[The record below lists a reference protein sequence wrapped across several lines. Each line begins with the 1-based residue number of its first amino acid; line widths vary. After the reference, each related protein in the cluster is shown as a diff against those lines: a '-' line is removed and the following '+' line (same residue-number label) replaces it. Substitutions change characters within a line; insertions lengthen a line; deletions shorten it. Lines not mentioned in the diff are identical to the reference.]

1 MKAVRLVEIGRP
13 LQAQEIPIPEIG
25 RRDILVQVK
34 AAGICHSD
42 VHYRAGVSP
51 AGPLPL
57 TLGHEVAGI
66 VTQVGEEVTNLR
78 PGDRVSLHYLLT
90 CGDCEHCVR
99 GSEQFCRHVS
109 MIGKYRD
116 GGFAEYI
123 AVPAR
128 NAFLLPPEIP
138 FEIGAIM
145 MCSSATAFHALRKAG
160 LRAGERVAIFGVGGL
175 GMSAV
180 QLAHAFGAVEIFAV
194 DIDPVK
200 LELAGRFGAVP
211 IDNRKGDAVEQ
222 IRGLTNGAGVD
233 VVAELIGLPATIR
246 QAVDSAGIFGRVVL
260 VGLSDQTLPIHP
272 YRDLVLREVQLIGS
286 SDHLAQEI
294 PTLLEL
300 VRRRM
305 LDLSEVV
312 TRTIPLDADAINAAM
327 DALERFGGGMVRT
340 VVVPSEPAQP

>member
-1 MKAVRLVEIGRP
+1 MKAVRLVEIGQP
-13 LQAQEIPIPEIG
+13 LQMQNIPIPPIG

-42 VHYRAGVSP
+42 VHYRAGISP

-66 VTQVGEEVTNLR
+66 VAEVGEEVTNVQ
-78 PGDRVSLHYLLT
+78 PGDRVCLHYLIT
-90 CGDCEHCVR
+90 CGECEYCVR
-99 GSEQFCRHVS
+99 GSEQFCRHAS

-128 NAFLLPPEIP
+128 CAFILPPEIP
-138 FEIGAIM
+138 FEAGAIM
-145 MCSSATAFHALRKAG
+145 MCSSATSFHALRKAG
-160 LRAGERVAIFGVGGL
+160 LQAGERVAIFGVGGL

-180 QLAHAFGAVEIFAV
+180 QLAYAFGAIEVFAV
-194 DIDPVK
+194 DIDPAK
-200 LELAGRFGAVP
+200 LELAGRFGAIP
-211 IDNRKGDAVEQ
+211 IDNRRGDAVEQ
-222 IRGLTNGAGVD
+222 IRQRTGGAGVD
-233 VVAELIGLPATIR
+233 VALELIGLPETIR
-246 QAVDSAGIFGRVVL
+246 QAVDAVNVFGRVVL
-260 VGLSDQTLPIHP
+260 VGLSNQTLPIHP

-300 VRRRM
+300 ARRKK
-305 LDLSEVV
+305 LDLSNVV
-312 TRTIPLDADAINAAM
+312 THTIPLDASAINAAM
-327 DALERFGGGMVRT
+327 DQLEHFGGGVVRK
-340 VVVPSEPAQP
+340 VVVP